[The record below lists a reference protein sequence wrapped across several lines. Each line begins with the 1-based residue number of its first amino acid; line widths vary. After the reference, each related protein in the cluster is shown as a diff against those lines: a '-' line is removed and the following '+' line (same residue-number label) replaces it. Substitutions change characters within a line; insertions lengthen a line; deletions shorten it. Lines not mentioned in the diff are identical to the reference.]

1 MCVGR
6 SWNGCRRP
14 VVISERS
21 YMGVRDPMGVKD
33 PWYYLKRFCTGVR
46 DPRYYPK
53 SYVWVLETRGVI
65 RKVLLPK
72 RKHMVTF
79 TT

>member
-1 MCVGR
+1 M
-6 SWNGCRRP
+6 
-14 VVISERS
+14 VISERS
-21 YMGVRDPMGVKD
+21 CIGVKDPMGVKD
-33 PWYYLKRFCTGVR
+33 LQYYLKRFCTSVR

-72 RKHMVTF
+72 IKHTVTF
-79 TT
+79 IT